1 MRMLVLLV
9 PIMISLATSA
19 PMSST
24 SPGEAWVRELR
35 ESVKLAEPV
44 RTRRS
49 ITALLAAEVLFL
61 ESILAAQNSK
71 KFVKKVKARKVARPV
86 SNQIHPTVGGKHT
99 YPPPVR
105 QDIASIPT
113 TTVQTTTSQPI
124 SQLDPFIMLTAPDL
138 SRSQD
143 NTHHALQAYTDEIFT
158 ELIQTPNS
166 QDGSKREVKP
176 AQKYQ
181 RDKYGEFEL
190 YNPIIFAH
198 NAEAEEFV
206 TSTALTPSST
216 SHDSSERKPRKII
229 QKYGAFELYE
239 PSFVIR
245 PSKAKSKGKR
255 NTKKGSTKEN
265 SLVHKKPASLP
276 STFFTREQVRAV
288 HKTEDWRKVKRR
300 RSKMTHISVDQ

>member
-1 MRMLVLLV
+1 VLLV
-9 PIMISLATSA
+9 IMISLATSA

-24 SPGEAWVRELR
+24 SPEGEAWVRELR

-49 ITALLAAEVLFL
+49 ITAFLAAEVLFL
-61 ESILAAQNSK
+61 EGILAAQNSK
-71 KFVKKVKARKVARPV
+71 KSVTKVKARKVARPV
-86 SNQIHPTVGGKHT
+86 SNQIHPTVGVKHT

-105 QDIASIPT
+105 QDIPSIPT
-113 TTVQTTTSQPI
+113 TTVQTTTSKPI

-138 SRSQD
+138 SRTHD
-143 NTHHALQAYTDEIFT
+143 NTNHALQAYTDEIFT
-158 ELIQTPNS
+158 ELIQTPSS

-198 NAEAEEFV
+198 SAEAEEFV

-239 PSFVIR
+239 PSFIIR
-245 PSKAKSKGKR
+245 PSKGKR
-255 NTKKGSTKEN
+255 HSSLRKGSTKEN
-265 SLVHKKPASLP
+265 SSVHKKPASLP

-300 RSKMTHISVDQ
+300 RSKMTQHISAD